1 MSNIVNISTSVQQG
15 ATPSNLQQ
23 TGAII
28 SQGGTTLAQGTK
40 SFLQSTASL
49 TPLLTNAQAITA
61 LTWSVGVV
69 TVTVSGG
76 HGYPVSGSE
85 TEALTIAGVTYT
97 GANPNGTVNCTITSA
112 TQFTY
117 PLAST
122 PGTIGLTS
130 AVVTNY
136 DVAELVN
143 QVAYYFAQGGSV
155 GVYVLEL
162 GAGDPA
168 QGVSAL
174 STWITANP
182 GIIYSYLLPLY
193 WDAEPTF
200 ITFARLYT
208 SQNAETYFYLPVSAA
223 TWATYT
229 GVKSVIMIASSPNA
243 AATEVPSAN
252 VFSLPVNF
260 QPSVVNKVPTGA
272 YLFLYGPTQWPVNN
286 SNISVMENANVNY
299 AASGAEG
306 GITNVILKKGV
317 YADGSQ
323 LNHWYAV
330 DWLHINSQLQ
340 LANAII
346 NGANN
351 RVNPLYYNQAGINTL
366 QAVAQS
372 VVNQGVSFGLFGGS
386 PVVQAIPYAAY
397 VAAFPSDY
405 GNGIYNGLSVTIS
418 TQQGFITI
426 TFSVVVS
433 TLAP

>member
-1 MSNIVNISTSVQQG
+1 MSNIVNVSVSVQQG
-15 ATPSNLQQ
+15 ATPSTLQQ

-28 SQGGTTLAQGTK
+28 SQGATIGAQGSLT
-40 SFLQSTASL
+40 FLSSAASL
-49 TPLLTNAQAITA
+49 TALLKGSQAITGA
-61 LTWSVGVV
+61 TWSGGVM
-69 TVTVSGG
+69 TITVSGG
-76 HGYPVSGSE
+76 HSYPVSGSE
-85 TEALTIAGVTYT
+85 TEPLTIAGLTFT
-97 GANPNGTVNCTITSA
+97 GQNPNGTFQATITST

-117 PLAST
+117 PLTLT
-122 PGTIGLTS
+122 PGTLGYS
-130 AVVTNY
+130 VAAVTNY
-136 DVAELVN
+136 DVAELTN
-143 QVAYYFAQGGSV
+143 QVAYYFAQGGTV

-174 STWITANP
+174 SAWITSNP
-182 GIIYSYLLPLY
+182 AIVYAFLCPLY
-193 WDAEPTF
+193 WDSEPTF
-200 ITFARLYT
+200 ITFASLYT
-208 SQNAETYFYLPVSAA
+208 NQNAETYFYLPVTAA
-223 TWATYT
+223 TWATYA
-229 GVKSVIMIASSPNA
+229 GVKSVVMIASSPNA
-243 AATEVPSAN
+243 AATEFPAAN
-252 VFSLPVNF
+252 VFSLPLNF

-286 SNISVMENANVNY
+286 SSIPVMETNNVNY

-306 GITNVILKKGV
+306 GISNVILKKGV

-330 DWLHINSQLQ
+330 DWLHINAQLQ

-366 QAVAQS
+366 QSVAQS

-386 PVVQAIPYAAY
+386 PQVKAIPYAAY
-397 VAAFPSDY
+397 TAANPTDY

-426 TFSVVVS
+426 TLGVVVS